1 MSDIQ
6 FIGKIIVGIIV
17 AICDMSIWLF
27 LLKPKCKRYIV
38 CLVEFAIVMCSKILP
53 IISIKNDEMLV
64 SIILIVL
71 TIISY
76 TLVLVLAEG
85 GKIKNLLKYEIYGN
99 VFVMIQMFF
108 GGIFTQTV
116 IPTESEQ
123 IRDVSDLILYVI
135 INGLIIVSG
144 AAAGFFMVRW
154 MLPKESESDS
164 IIKYILSLINI
175 YLLTGIM
182 GLNIEWFSA
191 EYHKDHLQ
199 FAIIMSGIIVIEL
212 ILVRAI
218 FRVIDRYN
226 VRKEKAKLSKIISA
240 HYEYYKQ
247 LEEELEEDDEE
258 TYMNALRPM
267 IDEEAFIPDKYKVE
281 KNIQSTNSKIIDT
294 LFHFQESIC
303 RNENISLE
311 VVSCDMTTLG
321 ISEDAIVTVFGYII
335 NNAVSVNKDVQQEKY
350 IKVRIEE
357 VNKNIIIITESA
369 KPKKYNP
376 KKLGYFGDK
385 EDKRLNRNN
394 YNIITNI
401 LKAYNGV
408 IELINEEM
416 NFSVN
421 IVMPIRK
428 G

>member
-6 FIGKIIVGIIV
+6 IIGKIIIGIMV
-17 AICDMSIWLF
+17 AVCDMSIWLF

-38 CLVEFAIVMCSKILP
+38 CLGEFTIVMCSKILP
-53 IISIKNDEMLV
+53 IISIKNNQMLLSV
-64 SIILIVL
+64 ILLAL
-71 TIISY
+71 TVMSY
-76 TLVLVLAEG
+76 TLVLVFAEG

-99 VFVMIQMFF
+99 VFVMVQMFF

-135 INGLIIVSG
+135 INGLIIASG

-175 YLLTGIM
+175 YLLTGVM
-182 GLNIEWFSA
+182 GLNINWFSA
-191 EYHKDHLQ
+191 QYHRDHLQ
-199 FAIIMSGIIVIEL
+199 FAIITSGIIVIEL
-212 ILVRAI
+212 IIVRTIFRAI
-218 FRVIDRYN
+218 DRHN
-226 VRKEKAKLSKIISA
+226 IRKEKAKLSKIIST

-247 LEEELEEDDEE
+247 LEELEDNDEDYVN
-258 TYMNALRPM
+258 TLRPM
-267 IDEEAFIPDKYKVE
+267 IDEEAFIPDKYRIE
-281 KNIQSTNSKIIDT
+281 TNIQSTNSKIIDT
-294 LFHFQESIC
+294 LFHFQGSIC

-357 VNKNIIIITESA
+357 VNKNIIIIAESA
-369 KPKKYNP
+369 KPQKYNP
-376 KKLGYFGDK
+376 NKLGYFGNK

-408 IELINEEM
+408 IEMINEEM